1 MTNEQ
6 KLTVDIKQWAAWAPN
21 IESQADWRNWAAKPY
36 NTTGD
41 AMPDVSALPPM
52 QRRRMNR
59 LSRMCYS
66 VVQQIE
72 NSTNLPQ
79 IYCSRHGDLTRS
91 TQLLQDLAQGEPL
104 SSTSFGL
111 SVHNAVGGAVSILQ
125 GNTQPITSVAAG
137 ENGIRHAFY
146 EALSNLSEFPE
157 VILVVYEELTPELY
171 KLDDNVVF
179 AYALHLKRGQSTELN
194 FRANHDSKALPIAEL
209 DVLAQIIN
217 GNAILNLNQ

>member
-1 MTNEQ
+1 MTNQQ
-6 KLTVDIKQWAAWAPN
+6 KLTVDIQQWVAWAPN
-21 IESQADWRNWAAKPY
+21 IETQADWKNWAAKPY

-41 AMPDVSALPPM
+41 EMPDVSALPPM

-72 NSTNLPQ
+72 NSANLPQ

-146 EALSNLSEFPE
+146 EVLSHLVEFPE
-157 VILVVYEELTPELY
+157 LILVVYEELVPELY
-171 KLDDNVVF
+171 KIKDSAVF
-179 AYALHLKRGQSTELN
+179 AYALHIKQGKSIELN
-194 FRANHDSKALPIAEL
+194 FTSSDSIHGPLITEL

-217 GNAILNLNQ
+217 GGSTLSLNK